1 MATVDEYTQLKKRV
15 DNARQKADKAEG
27 ALEEVLR
34 KLKKDFDCKT
44 LTEAKHKLKQ
54 LKKEGSDLEAEFE
67 TAVKKFKK
75 TWGDKIED
83 DED

>member
-44 LTEAKHKLKQ
+44 LAEAKLKLKQ